1 IPGVA
6 HRAGAAGHLPE
17 EPIVMKPI
25 IAALLR
31 NWTGPALVAAQIA
44 ITLAVLV
51 NALYIVKQ
59 RIDKIG
65 EPAGVDVENIF
76 VVRSVGITDHY
87 AHEAAIQTDTAYLR
101 SIPGVIAVTAMD
113 YFPLGGEGNRF
124 GAMLKADDQTH
135 AVGSTY
141 FEVDQ
146 HALEALGVH

>member
-1 IPGVA
+1 
-6 HRAGAAGHLPE
+6 
-17 EPIVMKPI
+17 MKPI

-31 NWTGPALVAAQIA
+31 NWTGPALVAGQIA

-65 EPAGVDVENIF
+65 EPSGVDIANIF
-76 VVRSVGITDHY
+76 VVRNVGVTDRY
-87 AHEAAIQTDTAYLR
+87 AHEATMSTDLTYLR
-101 SIPGVIAVTAMD
+101 SMPGVIAATAMD

-124 GAMLKADDQTH
+124 GAMLKADVQSH

-146 HALEALGVH
+146 HALAALGVR